1 MRAVLYRHPINR
13 HPAERYLRSQSID
26 AERIAAELERLSR
39 EVRSFGGGQAIGTES
54 CSSDGGFSG
63 EPKGR
68 AAS

>member
-26 AERIAAELERLSR
+26 AERIAADSR
-39 EVRSFGGGQAIGTES
+39 DCHVRCGVLGAVRQSAQNL
-54 CSSDGGFSG
+54 CSSDGGLSG